1 MPLKLSLL
9 PSTSLPSSTSKRW
22 VADVRLLMAVQ
33 STGLL
38 PLLHPRSVLAC
49 GDKEVASRS
58 DPRGSS
64 PIAGA
69 MSPGVQ
75 GISGQAPAVASRPW
89 VLGLIYNTA
98 ALFGRAHGPSAV
110 RARCSLEF
118 RKSDSGD
125 LHICLHLLISPRP
138 RLFLCDHPG
147 QSHTPG
153 PVVQASQAT
162 GTCSDRAGTEA
173 SDSFVLTHK
182 QANLMLFSAS
192 PSLLGSRC
200 LGLDCRP
207 AAMKFIRGS
216 WLSKHHVP

>member
-22 VADVRLLMAVQ
+22 VADVGLLMAVR

-38 PLLHPRSVLAC
+38 PLLHPQSVLAC

-69 MSPGVQ
+69 MSPGVK

-98 ALFGRAHGPSAV
+98 ALFGRAHGPWAV

-125 LHICLHLLISPRP
+125 LHICLIFSS
-138 RLFLCDHPG
+138 HPARAC
-147 QSHTPG
+147 SC
-153 PVVQASQAT
+153 AT
-162 GTCSDRAGTEA
+162 I
-173 SDSFVLTHK
+173 
-182 QANLMLFSAS
+182 
-192 PSLLGSRC
+192 PGSRTPRA
-200 LGLDCRP
+200 LLFRP
-207 AAMKFIRGS
+207 AKPLAPALTELAQKPVIH
-216 WLSKHHVP
+216 LS